1 MNLPPHIQDIL
12 ARLRGRDD
20 VPESLFEL
28 FEGLKSI
35 DPSAP
40 TTERRDRWEA
50 AIEELRRY
58 WR

>member
-1 MNLPPHIQDIL
+1 MNLPPYIKEIL
-12 ARLRGRDD
+12 ARLRARRD

-28 FEGLKSI
+28 FERLKSI

-40 TTERRDRWEA
+40 ATERRDRWEA